1 MHPKAVFMQTNM
13 TKVSKWEVLIQSIN
27 QVGLSVEREIHGFAV
42 KNEDLVFPYIILT
55 LCLRGTARALYDM
68 KEMTHS
74 KNVMGLI
81 MPGHIM
87 HPIDCSDDYAYA
99 RIAVSVQMFEDLQ
112 LQTLSHDSEKYHY
125 APICTLTDE
134 QAERMLVI
142 VDQLAV
148 IASYTEEELPHRY
161 HTLLAQLAV
170 GYDFLNLYRREQDK
184 QWADNRHTALFSK
197 FCELVVAHHAKSREV
212 KYYAELL
219 GLSPKHF
226 TKVIRSVTNG
236 MSPADW
242 IEQYVITQ
250 AKRIIEAHPK
260 QPLNQ
265 VAYQLGFFDPTSFYR
280 YFKHA
285 TGMTAKEY
293 AKSLR

>member
-1 MHPKAVFMQTNM
+1 
-13 TKVSKWEVLIQSIN
+13 
-27 QVGLSVEREIHGFAV
+27 
-42 KNEDLVFPYIILT
+42 
-55 LCLRGTARALYDM
+55 
-68 KEMTHS
+68 
-74 KNVMGLI
+74 
-81 MPGHIM
+81 
-87 HPIDCSDDYAYA
+87 
-99 RIAVSVQMFEDLQ
+99 
-112 LQTLSHDSEKYHY
+112 
-125 APICTLTDE
+125 
-134 QAERMLVI
+134 MLVI

-184 QWADNRHTALFSK
+184 QWADNRQTALFSQ
-197 FCELVVAHHAKSREV
+197 FYELVVAHHAKSREV

-226 TKVIRSVTNG
+226 TKIIRSVTNG

-250 AKRIIEAHPK
+250 AKRIIEAHPN
-260 QPLNQ
+260 QQLNQ
-265 VAYQLGFFDPTSFYR
+265 AVYQLGFFDPTSFYR